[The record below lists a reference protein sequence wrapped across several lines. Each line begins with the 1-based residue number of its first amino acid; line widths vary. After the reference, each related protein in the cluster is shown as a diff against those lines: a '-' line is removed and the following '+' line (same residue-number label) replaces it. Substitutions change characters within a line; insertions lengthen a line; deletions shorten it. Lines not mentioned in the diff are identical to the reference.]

1 MNKMKMTIEKLAEMT
16 QRGFESLE
24 KTMEKRFDE
33 VDKRFDRIENIT
45 LRNHKNRIEKLEDNV
60 REIKTTLKK

>member
-1 MNKMKMTIEKLAEMT
+1 MKMTIEKLAEMT